1 MNMSMTMTLPQLHL
15 LLTFTIPLK
24 IDVDV
29 FGGIHRRLRGLGL
42 LSVTCGYMV
51 LTYYSML
58 ISWVSHAFFDS
69 FSNPIWVSDE
79 VTGSDAKGYF
89 FNSVIGMETLGE
101 DLKPT
106 RVVWTNVGCSFLTWT
121 LIYLCVAFGV
131 RWTGRIVSLL
141 QSHKILH
148 RYSLV
153 AHKFTAS

>member
-1 MNMSMTMTLPQLHL
+1 MEVSIVGSEASASFQLPA
-15 LLTFTIPLK
+15 
-24 IDVDV
+24 
-29 FGGIHRRLRGLGL
+29 G
-42 LSVTCGYMV
+42 MV

-58 ISWVSHAFFDS
+58 ISWVSHAFLDS

-79 VTGSDAKGYF
+79 VTGSDAKGFF
-89 FNSVIGMETLGE
+89 FNSVNGMETLDE

-131 RWTGRIVSLL
+131 KWTGRIVSLL

-148 RYSLV
+148 RYSLM
-153 AHKFTAS
+153 AHKFAAS